1 MRILIVEDDELN
13 AKALEAL
20 FSQQNYAVERAAAG
34 QAALDLVDAFEYD
47 LILSDVMLP
56 DLDGVS
62 LCRQLRSQGH
72 QTPILLL
79 TGKDSGHDKAI
90 GLDAGADDYVVKPFD
105 PEELAARVRALLR
118 RGQGTE
124 SPILEWEHIRLDP
137 KACEVIY
144 NDTLLPLTP
153 KEYALLELLM
163 RNSRRVFSCGMVLE
177 HLWTYEDTPGE
188 EAVRTHVKGLR
199 QKLKAAGAPSD
210 LIETVYG
217 IGYRLKP
224 LSELDKPQT
233 ATAAQLQAT
242 LVDVWHKFQPR
253 IHQQVSVLEQA
264 AIALNHGSLAAKLH
278 QQAQQEA
285 HTLAGGLGTFGC
297 AKGSQFAREIE
308 HLLQKTTLTEE
319 QILTFQ
325 QQVLALRV
333 EISRAD
339 LPSLRPILDQQAVVD
354 LSPSI
359 EQGEQPLEQA
369 LQPQDSI
376 EAQIMVIDD
385 DPLVSKT
392 VMALLQPWGLEVTT
406 LTDPSQVWQRLTN
419 NAPDLLV
426 LDVEMPKINGID
438 LCQKIRND
446 ARWEQLP
453 IIFLTA
459 HTEAE
464 IVNRV
469 YSVGA
474 DDFVS
479 KPIMGPE
486 LVVRILNRL
495 ERTRLQRQLS
505 KIEPLALNHND
516 RTHLLEKLLDNAEQ
530 QHHEAVLQQ
539 QVAQEQLVGEIAAHI
554 RQSLDLKDILS
565 TAVTEVQRV
574 LETDRVL
581 IFKFNPD
588 WSGKALVESLG
599 ASIWTS
605 ILEMQ
610 IYDPCF
616 AEAYIEPFRQ
626 GRVATVEDVH
636 HAGLTPCY
644 VEFLEQFQVQASLVV
659 PILQGDQ
666 LWGLLIAHHCS
677 APRQWQQHEINLL
690 TRLATQLAIALQQA
704 ELYQQLQSELAE
716 RERVEVV
723 LQEARKNLESKVTE
737 RTAELISVNQQ
748 LNAELF
754 ERKATES
761 ALQIS
766 QDRFAGILEIAND
779 AIISINASE
788 IITLFNQG
796 AEQIFGYDPSE
807 VIGEPLDL
815 LLPNQSQ
822 VIHRQH
828 RGSGGQATRITERQE
843 LFGRRKEGTEFP
855 VEASISK
862 LELETETIYTV
873 ILRDISQRKQAQ
885 DTLERMSHQNELI
898 LNAVGEGLCGL
909 NLQGQ
914 FTFVNAAAERYL
926 GYTAADLMN
935 QTIEVLFPHPLESGG
950 DSALALE
957 VLAPIYASLQEGTT
971 QPVSETTFCRR
982 DRSCFPVEYLSTPIL
997 EQGKIV
1003 GAVITFKDISD
1014 RKLMERMKDE
1024 FISIVSHELRT
1035 PLTSIHG
1042 SLRMLASGMLSAQ
1055 SDQNQRL
1062 LKIAADSTD
1071 RLVRLINDVL
1081 DVERIASGNV
1091 EMKRR
1096 PCWVETL
1103 MTQATNTMQGMADQ
1117 AGITLAVQPI
1127 TAQIWA
1133 DPDRILQTFTN
1144 LLSNAIKFST
1154 PGSTICLRAEIAQP
1168 QDGDSPVCFSVED
1181 QGRGIPADKID
1192 LIFERFQQADSS
1204 DTRNHEGTGLG
1215 LAICR
1220 SIVQQHGGQIWVES
1234 QLGQGSTFYFT
1245 IPQPD
1250 HAS

>member
-13 AKALEAL
+13 AKALELL
-20 FSQQNYAVERAAAG
+20 FTQQNYAVEKVADG
-34 QAALDLVDAFEYD
+34 QAVADLVEAFEYD

-56 DLDGVS
+56 GLDGVS
-62 LCRQLRSQGH
+62 LCRQLRSQGCP
-72 QTPILLL
+72 TPILLL
-79 TGKDSGHDKAI
+79 TGKDSGHDKAM

-105 PEELAARVRALLR
+105 PEELTARVRALLR
-118 RGQGTE
+118 RSQGTE
-124 SPILEWEHIRLDP
+124 APILEWENIRLDP
-137 KACEVIY
+137 KACEVTY
-144 NDTLLPLTP
+144 ADVLLSLTP

-163 RNSRRVFSCGMVLE
+163 RNNRRVFSCGMVLE

-188 EAVRTHVKGLR
+188 EAVRTHIKGLR
-199 QKLKAAGAPSD
+199 QKLKAAGAPPD

-224 LSELDKPQT
+224 LPEPAKPQVMPE
-233 ATAAQLQAT
+233 AEPQPQAALT
-242 LVDVWHKFQPR
+242 DVWVKFQPR
-253 IHQQVSVLEQA
+253 INQQVGILEQA
-264 AIALNHGSLAAKLH
+264 ATALTQGSLATELH
-278 QQAQQEA
+278 QQARQEA
-285 HTLAGGLGTFGC
+285 HTLAGGLGTFGY
-297 AKGSQFAREIE
+297 AQGSQFARSIE
-308 HLLQKTTLTEE
+308 HLLQETILTED
-319 QILTFQ
+319 QA
-325 QQVLALRV
+325 LALQQNVIALRS

-339 LPSLRPILDQQAVVD
+339 LPSLRSFPPQPPYPILE
-354 LSPSI
+354 PSTAGPR
-359 EQGEQPLEQA
+359 EGLTVPPSSLG
-369 LQPQDSI
+369 SI
-376 EAQIMVIDD
+376 EAQIMVVDD
-385 DPLVSKT
+385 DPLVSET
-392 VMALLQPWGLEVTT
+392 VTTLLQPWGFQVTT
-406 LTDPSQVWQRLTN
+406 LTEPSQVWQRLAEHT
-419 NAPDLLV
+419 PDLLV
-426 LDVEMPKINGID
+426 LDVEMPKMNGID
-438 LCQKIRND
+438 LCQKIRDD

-486 LVVRILNRL
+486 LIVRILNRL

-505 KIEPLALNHND
+505 KIEPLAEVLKHD
-516 RTHLLEKLLDNAEQ
+516 ERTHLLERLLDNAEQ
-530 QHHEAVLQQ
+530 QHNEAALQQ

-574 LETDRVL
+574 LATDRVL

-599 ASIWTS
+599 ATTWTS
-605 ILEMQ
+605 VLEMK

-626 GRVATVEDVH
+626 GHVTAFEDVH
-636 HAGLTPCY
+636 CAGLTPCY
-644 VEFLEQFQVQASLVV
+644 IEFLEQFQVQASLIV
-659 PILQGDQ
+659 PILQGDR

-677 APRQWQQHEINLL
+677 APRQWQQSEINLL
-690 TRLATQLAIALQQA
+690 TRLATQLAIALQQS
-704 ELYQQLQSELAE
+704 ELYQKLQIELAE
-716 RERVEVV
+716 REQVEIV

-748 LNAELF
+748 LNQELF

-761 ALQIS
+761 ALKVS
-766 QDRFAGILEIAND
+766 QERFSGILEIAND
-779 AIISINASE
+779 AIISVNASE
-788 IITLFNQG
+788 AITLFNQG
-796 AEQIFGYDPSE
+796 AEQIFGYESSE
-807 VIGEPLDL
+807 VIGQSLDL
-815 LLPNQSQ
+815 LLPNQAEM
-822 VIHRQH
+822 IHRQ
-828 RGSGGQATRITERQE
+828 RVASGGPSTRIAERQE
-843 LFGRRKEGTEFP
+843 LFGRRKDGTEFP
-855 VEASISK
+855 AEASISK
-862 LELETETIYTV
+862 LELETETLYTV

-885 DTLERMSHQNELI
+885 ETLERMSHQNELI
-898 LNAVGEGLCGL
+898 LNAIGEGLCGL

-914 FTFVNAAAERYL
+914 FTFVNAAAEQYL
-926 GYTAADLMN
+926 GYTADDLMN
-935 QTIEVLFPHPLESGG
+935 QTLEILFPSVLEP
-950 DSALALE
+950 DHRELVPEALAS
-957 VLAPIYASLQEGTT
+957 IYASLQAGTP
-971 QPVSETTFCRR
+971 QPLSEAIFCRR
-982 DRSCFPVEYLSTPIL
+982 DRFCFPVEYLSTPIL
-997 EQGKIV
+997 EQGKII

-1014 RKLMERMKDE
+1014 RKVMERMKDE

-1042 SLRMLASGMLSAQ
+1042 SLRMLASGMLSTQA
-1055 SDQNQRL
+1055 DKNQRL

-1081 DVERIASGNV
+1081 DVERIESGNV
-1091 EMKRR
+1091 EMKLR
-1096 PCWVETL
+1096 PCWAEAL
-1103 MTQATNTMQGMADQ
+1103 MTQAANTMQGMAEQ
-1117 AGITLAVQPI
+1117 EGVTLIVQPI
-1127 TAQIWA
+1127 SAQIRA

-1154 PGSTICLRAEIAQP
+1154 RGSTVWLSAETTQP
-1168 QDGDSPVCFSVED
+1168 QVLCFSVQD
-1181 QGRGIPADKID
+1181 RGRGIAADKID

-1215 LAICR
+1215 LSICR
-1220 SIVQQHGGQIWVES
+1220 SIVQQHGGQIWVDS

-1245 IPQPD
+1245 IPQPTT
-1250 HAS
+1250 